1 MRRTFDLALSFWNAE
16 VPGSIRLFL
25 LVIHD
30 NIMHP
35 MPREFKPTEMPCS
48 YIQHRP
54 GKLETVD
61 SKSRIRVSTCA
72 CTCTVYM

>member
-25 LVIHD
+25 LD

-48 YIQHRP
+48 YIHHQP

-61 SKSRIRVSTCA
+61 SRSRIRVSTCA
-72 CTCTVYM
+72 CTCPVYM